1 MPLKVSD
8 GIGAWIK
15 DFQKSDAP
23 QFKGKDKEERRDMA
37 VAAYLSAK
45 RGPLKDEQVRQEAMT
60 AQQKAELDRQ
70 KAAFMKRGGKVK
82 KLPPGK
88 AAGYHGKDDPGAG
101 MRGML
106 DRGDSKAFGTRKKV
120 KSMGALR
127 NSYVWEAMDPKMRKV
142 RQLAT
147 LGLVGKSDV
156 NKLMIAMKDISAGKE
171 VKPNQR
177 KIIFDAF
184 GDLIDLVTGDTQVF
198 QKAKKKVKEE
208 VIYEDK
214 DPNEYDNEGEM
225 MKDHLDIVMDA
236 ADEMYDMVTDQENL
250 PEWVQS
256 KITKAADYLDSSRDY
271 LMSQKRDK
279 PSDATNE
286 AINHA
291 DAHRDAQQHSDGSMS
306 VKKIPSMIK
315 KPSDK
320 HLHLHMKSY
329 HKEKDGQDFAKKHGY
344 KVSNYVKTP
353 AGSRMDIHKESKVNE
368 ISKSTAMS
376 YISKAARDVYHKG
389 QQQGTKDAISRLGG
403 PSQDYK
409 KSPERKAA
417 KRVAGI
423 DRATRR
429 IAKKEDA
436 KNIPEKTYSYFDTKD
451 AAAAHVKKHGGKM
464 MRNTGKGATTVK
476 GVPKNQF
483 VVIKAAVTSADRK
496 PQNVTGPDGKVRV
509 RMVPM
514 TKKSEST
521 IAYGKAMIKKQR
533 DQKKAMITPKDKNTL
548 GKLAAL
554 MAKQPKRQT

>member
-1 MPLKVSD
+1 EK
-8 GIGAWIK
+8 
-15 DFQKSDAP
+15 F
-23 QFKGKDKEERRDMA
+23 
-37 VAAYLSAK
+37 
-45 RGPLKDEQVRQEAMT
+45 RQEAMT

-106 DRGDSKAFGTRKKV
+106 DRGDSKAFGTRKKI

-236 ADEMYDMVTDQENL
+236 ADEMYDMVADKENL

-279 PSDATNE
+279 PSDATNEMVDPMDLRGRPKKPDPFPKSPYGMKHPLHPLNIQKRKEKEAKKMAMKTKKE

-329 HKEKDGQDFAKKHGY
+329 HKEKDGQDFA
-344 KVSNYVKTP
+344 
-353 AGSRMDIHKESKVNE
+353 
-368 ISKSTAMS
+368 
-376 YISKAARDVYHKG
+376 
-389 QQQGTKDAISRLGG
+389 
-403 PSQDYK
+403 
-409 KSPERKAA
+409 
-417 KRVAGI
+417 
-423 DRATRR
+423 
-429 IAKKEDA
+429 
-436 KNIPEKTYSYFDTKD
+436 
-451 AAAAHVKKHGGKM
+451 
-464 MRNTGKGATTVK
+464 
-476 GVPKNQF
+476 
-483 VVIKAAVTSADRK
+483 
-496 PQNVTGPDGKVRV
+496 
-509 RMVPM
+509 
-514 TKKSEST
+514 
-521 IAYGKAMIKKQR
+521 
-533 DQKKAMITPKDKNTL
+533 
-548 GKLAAL
+548 
-554 MAKQPKRQT
+554 